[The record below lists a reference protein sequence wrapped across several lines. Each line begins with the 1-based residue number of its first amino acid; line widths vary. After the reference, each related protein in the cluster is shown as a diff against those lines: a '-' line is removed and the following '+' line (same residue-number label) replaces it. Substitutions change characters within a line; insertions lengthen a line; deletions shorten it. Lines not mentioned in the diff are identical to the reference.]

1 MMSLIFMNIT
11 MMTPQKISF
20 DEVNE
25 QDTLYDYFDLVE
37 YLDCLKEPY
46 FSYYY
51 EGIYSCSSNEY
62 LI

>member
-1 MMSLIFMNIT
+1 MSPIFMNTI
-11 MMTPQKISF
+11 MKMTQKTSF

-25 QDTLYDYFDLVE
+25 QDTLYDYFDLIE

-51 EGIYSCSSNEY
+51 EGIYSCNSNEY